1 MKTKK
6 TPLRMCLGCR
16 EMIPKKE
23 MIRVVRA
30 PEDMG
35 GEISLDPSLRKP
47 GRGAYLCG
55 KPECFEKAKK
65 INAFAK
71 AFSCQV
77 APAVYDELAAA
88 LGKTKT
94 AE

>member
-16 EMIPKKE
+16 EMKPKRDL
-23 MIRVVRA
+23 IRVVHA

-35 GEISLDPSLRKP
+35 GAITLDPTLRAP

-55 KPECFEKAKK
+55 DPACFARAKK

-71 AFSCQV
+71 AFSCPV
-77 APAVYDELAAA
+77 EPELYDQLAASLDA
-88 LGKTKT
+88 AKTT
-94 AE
+94 E